1 MLNLTKGNLIV
12 VCVVLIAIAA
22 FIFYPQLKNEVE
34 PENQTIESIL
44 DKVESVIDKI
54 KE

>member
-1 MLNLTKGNLIV
+1 MLNFTKGNLIV

-22 FIFYPQLKNEVE
+22 FIFYPQPKEEIE
-34 PENQTIESIL
+34 PENQKIESVL
-44 DKVESVIDKI
+44 DRVESVIDKI